1 MQIKLQNLTDSAH
14 VSPPRAHLS
23 VINLVRGGWGAYISV
38 SSGLAAVRHATLT
51 KLYNQSSQAMPV
63 AALLRLAVRYGILHW
78 DMLFAEARFSLALS
92 IAVLLLQR
100 VTLSSLLI
108 RIINEFL
115 AFALLVYRSARD
127 GIDWSEGWTVGR
139 LCHTLVG
146 VKDAFDCDKHFLQ
159 GLVLVPASY
168 LHIYHSGAVNE
179 VSWVVDLNLGH
190 ELDLGRFL
198 WVVWSSD
205 DVQRD
210 ETILKVAS
218 KS

>member
-1 MQIKLQNLTDSAH
+1 MPHWQSFTISLLKRCLWQPFYDLPYGTESSIETCSLQ
-14 VSPPRAHLS
+14 R
-23 VINLVRGGWGAYISV
+23 
-38 SSGLAAVRHATLT
+38 
-51 KLYNQSSQAMPV
+51 PV
-63 AALLRLAVRYGILHW
+63 
-78 DMLFAEARFSLALS
+78 FSLALS

-139 LCHTLVG
+139 LSHTLVG
-146 VKDAFDCDKHFLQ
+146 VEDAFDCDKHFLQ
-159 GLVLVPASY
+159 GLVWVPASC

-179 VSWVVDLNLGH
+179 VSWVSDLNLGH
-190 ELDLGRFL
+190 ELDLGRL
-198 WVVWSSD
+198 CWVVWSSD

-210 ETILKVAS
+210 ETILKVTS